1 MVASPSV
8 FIADAE
14 RDAAEHYHKTNRA
27 SRSFAIGSS
36 GGLDDNIA

>member
-1 MVASPSV
+1 MPLS
-8 FIADAE
+8 
-14 RDAAEHYHKTNRA
+14 RYHKINRA